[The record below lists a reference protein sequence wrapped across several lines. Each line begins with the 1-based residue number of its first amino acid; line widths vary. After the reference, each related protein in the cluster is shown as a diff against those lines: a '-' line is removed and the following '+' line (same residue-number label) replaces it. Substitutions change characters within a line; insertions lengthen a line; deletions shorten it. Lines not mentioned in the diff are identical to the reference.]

1 MRASRLDQN
10 RPTSRADSIALV
22 PTRRIA
28 HAILALRGRKV
39 MLDSDLAAL
48 YHVPIKAL
56 NQAVKRNRARFPSDV
71 MFQLTARER
80 DFLRSQIVT
89 LKSQRG
95 HHRK

>member
-56 NQAVKRNRARFPSDV
+56 NQAVNEIEPGFPQTSCFSSPLV
-71 MFQLTARER
+71 SGTF
-80 DFLRSQIVT
+80 
-89 LKSQRG
+89 
-95 HHRK
+95 